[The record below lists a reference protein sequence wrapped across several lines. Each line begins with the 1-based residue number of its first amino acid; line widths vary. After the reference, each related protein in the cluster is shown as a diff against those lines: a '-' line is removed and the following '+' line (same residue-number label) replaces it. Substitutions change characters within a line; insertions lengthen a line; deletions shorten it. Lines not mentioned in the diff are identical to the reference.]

1 MSKTSSKTPKN
12 TKVSSKITT
21 ATLHAW
27 NKWLAIIYAVQ
38 GVAILLLSTAKV
50 FPLNV
55 SYLTVD
61 ELATEAA
68 GNQVLALATRTLAD
82 VNVAYLLAVVLF
94 IAALTHG
101 FAAWWCRKFYENDL
115 NRAVN
120 RMRWISGAA
129 NASLVLVVIAMLAGV
144 ADLSSLLMIVG
155 LTVVAN
161 LIGLFVDVLNAAKS
175 KVGRLAPVTAVV
187 AGLAP
192 WVATAV
198 YLISAG
204 LYGGQVPKFVC
215 WIFISLFILFGFMIF
230 NAWMQYKKQGKW
242 ANYLYG
248 ERICIILSFVAIT
261 ALAWQVYF
269 GALKP

>member
-1 MSKTSSKTPKN
+1 MSKTPSKTPKN

-21 ATLHAW
+21 ATLQAW

-38 GVAILLLSTAKV
+38 GVAILLLSTTKV
-50 FPLNV
+50 LPLTA

-68 GNQVLALATRTLAD
+68 GSQVLALATRTLAD
-82 VNVAYLLAVVLF
+82 INIAYLLAAILF

-129 NASLVLVVIAMLAGV
+129 NASLVLVAVAMLAGV
-144 ADLSSLLMIVG
+144 ADLSSLLMIVV

-161 LIGLFVDVLNAAKS
+161 LIGLFVDIYSAGKS
-175 KVGRLAPVTAVV
+175 KVGRLVPVTAVI
-187 AGLAP
+187 AGLTP
-192 WVATAV
+192 WVVTAI
-198 YLISAG
+198 YLIGAG
-204 LYGGQVPKFVC
+204 LFGGQVPKFVC
-215 WIFISLFILFGFMIF
+215 WIAISLFVLSGFMIY

-242 ANYLYG
+242 ASYLYG
-248 ERICIILSFVAIT
+248 ERFCIILSFVAIT

-269 GALKP
+269 GLLKP